1 MRQLIQFICGNDNN
15 NLVPFY
21 VRQRETR
28 LKSIKISNYFV
39 IILFFTSLDPVLVRQ
54 QTRQLIQLVYG
65 NNNLFPFYMPQRE
78 TMVKWKK
85 VSSHFVTRCRLV
97 SINTS
102 TN

>member
-1 MRQLIQFICGNDNN
+1 MRQLIQFICGNNNN

-78 TMVKWKK
+78 TMIKWKK
-85 VSSHFVTRCRLV
+85 V
-97 SINTS
+97 
-102 TN
+102 

>member
-1 MRQLIQFICGNDNN
+1 MRQLIQFICGNNN

-65 NNNLFPFYMPQRE
+65 NNNLFPFYMRE
-78 TMVKWKK
+78 
-85 VSSHFVTRCRLV
+85 
-97 SINTS
+97 NYG
-102 TN
+102 